1 MLFGKATG
9 HWFQGRLLVGIN
21 KGLLHNPGLSIL
33 REKNKPEGISLP
45 DFRHY
50 YKARVIKTVWS
61 GQRKTDIQINQTEET
76 PWK

>member
-1 MLFGKATG
+1 MACSLEKQLGTG
-9 HWFQGRLLVGIN
+9 FREPGIN

-33 REKNKPEGISLP
+33 REKNKAEGISLP